1 MNKERSFYITT
12 AIDYINGPPHIG
24 HAFEKI
30 IADSIARYNR
40 LKGYDTFYLT
50 GTDEHGKK
58 NFETAKDKGMD
69 PRNFVDMMAPK
80 FIELVDILNLSIDN
94 FIRTSDKEVHYPTV
108 RDIWKR
114 LEENGD
120 IYKKEYHGL
129 YCSGCESF
137 VKKRDLEDGKCPD
150 HDKEPELVSEENYFF
165 RLSKYADEVKRLIES
180 GEMEVY
186 PKSRRNEV
194 LDMIEDGPDDVSFSR
209 ERETLPWG
217 IPVPGD
223 ETQVMYVWCDALT
236 NYLSGIGY
244 TTDKDRFEKY
254 WPADIHLIGK
264 DIHKFHALIWPA
276 ILLSAGLETPEMIL
290 IHGFFT
296 VGGRKMSKSLG
307 NVIRPDKEV
316 EKFGVDPTRYALLT
330 AIPTL
335 EDGDFSEEILVEK
348 LNSELADNL
357 GNFVNRSLKF
367 TKNSFGNIPHVDDL
381 DEEGKEIFD
390 EVVERIEDIEKEMEE
405 GFHLH
410 RALKKVMEISSIGNR
425 YFQENE
431 PWETVKNDAE
441 DCKQTLYI
449 CANIVKSLAI
459 VSEPFMPETA
469 ERIWEYI
476 GQKTDIHEESWDKSK
491 ELGLGNQKIKDP
503 EPLFEKIDK
512 EDIPD
517 MIHEDET
524 EVDSGNDNLKN
535 KNKISGGEK
544 NMISF
549 DEFKKLDIRI
559 GEIKKVEDIENSK
572 NLFKLTV
579 DVGEETKQ
587 SVGGFKGH
595 YTKDQLEGK
604 KLPVLVNLEPSELM
618 GVKSE
623 CMILAAVAG
632 NKKPVLLEPEGDLE
646 AGTGVA

>member
-1 MNKERSFYITT
+1 MKDKDKFYITT

-30 IADSIARYNR
+30 IADAIARYHR
-40 LKGYDTFYLT
+40 LRGVDTFYLT

-58 NFETAKDKGMD
+58 NYETAREKGMD
-69 PRNFVDMMAPK
+69 PREFVDEMAPK
-80 FIELVDILNLSIDN
+80 FEELADILDLSIDN
-94 FIRTSDKEVHYPTV
+94 FIRTSDEKVHYTTV
-108 RDIWKR
+108 KDIWKK
-114 LEENGD
+114 LDENGD
-120 IYKKEYHGL
+120 IYKKEYEGL

-137 VKKRDLEDGKCPD
+137 VKERDLVDGKCPD
-150 HDKEPELVSEENYFF
+150 HDREPELVSEENYFF
-165 RLSKYADEVKRLIES
+165 RLSKYADQVKELIES

-186 PKSRRNEV
+186 PETRRNEV
-194 LDMIEDGPDDVSFSR
+194 LEMIEQGPEDVSFSR

-223 ETQVMYVWCDALT
+223 DSQVMYVWCDALT

-244 TTDKDRFEKY
+244 STDKEKFNRY

-264 DIHKFHALIWPA
+264 DIHKFHALIWPS
-276 ILLSAGLETPEMIL
+276 ILLSAGIETPEMIL

-330 AIPTL
+330 SIPTL
-335 EDGDFSEEILVEK
+335 EDGDFSESIVVEK

-357 GNFVNRSLKF
+357 GNFVNRTLKF
-367 TKNSFGNIPHVDDL
+367 TEKNFGEIPDVSEL
-381 DEEGKEIFD
+381 GSENREIFD
-390 EVVERIEDIEKEMEE
+390 RVAGKIEEIEMEMEE
-405 GFHLH
+405 TFNLH

-425 YFQENE
+425 YFQDRK
-431 PWETVKNDAE
+431 PWESAKDDKE
-441 DCKQTLYI
+441 DCERTLYL

-469 ERIWEYI
+469 ERIWNYL
-476 GQKTDIHEESWDKSK
+476 GQDTDIHTEDWNRAKK
-491 ELGLGNQKIKDP
+491 LGLGGQNINDL
-503 EPLFEKIDK
+503 EPLFKKIDRDEVSDFNDEKAEEK
-512 EDIPD
+512 EI
-517 MIHEDET
+517 
-524 EVDSGNDNLKN
+524 
-535 KNKISGGEK
+535 GGEE

-559 GEIKKVEDIENSK
+559 GEIKDVDEIEGAD
-572 NLFKLTV
+572 NLYRMKI
-579 DVGEETKQ
+579 DVGDGMKQ
-587 SVGGFKGH
+587 SVAGLKKH
-595 YTKDQLEGK
+595 YSVEELEGRK
-604 KLPVLVNLEPSELM
+604 VPVLVNLEPSELM

-623 CMILAAVAG
+623 CMVLAAVVN
-632 NKKPVLLEPEGDLE
+632 NKEPVLLEPEKDLE
-646 AGTGVA
+646 VGSGVA

>member
-1 MNKERSFYITT
+1 MTNKNKFYITT

-30 IADSIARYNR
+30 IADAIARYHR
-40 LKGYDTFYLT
+40 LKGDDTFYLT

-58 NFETAKDKGMD
+58 NYETAKEKDLE
-69 PRNFVDMMAPK
+69 PREFVDKMAPK
-80 FIELVDILNLSIDN
+80 FKELEDILNLSLDN

-108 RDIWKR
+108 KDIWKR

-120 IYKKEYHGL
+120 IYKKEYEGL

-137 VKKRDLEDGKCPD
+137 VKERDLVDGKCPD

-165 RLSKYADEVKRLIES
+165 RLSKYSERVKELIES

-186 PKSRRNEV
+186 PETRRNEV
-194 LDMIEDGPDDVSFSR
+194 LEMINDGPDDVSFSR
-209 ERETLPWG
+209 EKESLPWG
-217 IPVPGD
+217 INVPGD
-223 ETQVMYVWCDALT
+223 ESQVMYVWCDALT

-244 TTDKDRFEKY
+244 STDRERFERY

-276 ILLSAGLETPEMIL
+276 ILLSAGIEPPEMIL

-307 NVIRPDKEV
+307 NVIRPDEEV
-316 EKFGVDPTRYALLT
+316 KKFGVDPTRYSLLT

-335 EDGDFSEEILVEK
+335 EDGDFSEKILVEK

-367 TKNSFGNIPHVDDL
+367 TRDNFDGIPNIDGLKGND
-381 DEEGKEIFD
+381 KELFD
-390 EVVERIEDIEKEMEE
+390 EVVSKIDEIEAEMEE
-405 GFHLH
+405 TFNLH
-410 RALKKVMEISSIGNR
+410 RALKKVMEISSLANG
-425 YFQENE
+425 YFQEKK
-431 PWETVKNDAE
+431 PWESIKDDE
-441 DCKQTLYI
+441 QDCKRTVYL

-459 VSEPFMPETA
+459 VSEPFMPDTA
-469 ERIWEYI
+469 EKIWDYLN
-476 GQKTDIHEESWDKSK
+476 QDTDIHQEDWDKAK
-491 ELGLGNQKIKDP
+491 ELGLGGQDIKDP

-512 EDIPD
+512 
-517 MIHEDET
+517 DEIT
-524 EVDSGNDNLKN
+524 DFDEEKAKN
-535 KNKISGGEK
+535 KKPGGEQ

-549 DEFKKLDIRI
+549 DEFKELDIRI
-559 GEIKKVEDIENSK
+559 GEIKTVEEIEGSD
-572 NLFKLTV
+572 NLLKFEI
-579 DVGEETKQ
+579 DVGDETKQ
-587 SVGGFKGH
+587 SVGGLKGH
-595 YTKDQLEGK
+595 YTAEDLVGRKV
-604 KLPVLVNLEPSELM
+604 PVLVNLEPSELM

-623 CMILAAVAG
+623 CMILAAVVG
-632 NKKPVLLEPEGDLE
+632 NKEPVLLEPERDLE